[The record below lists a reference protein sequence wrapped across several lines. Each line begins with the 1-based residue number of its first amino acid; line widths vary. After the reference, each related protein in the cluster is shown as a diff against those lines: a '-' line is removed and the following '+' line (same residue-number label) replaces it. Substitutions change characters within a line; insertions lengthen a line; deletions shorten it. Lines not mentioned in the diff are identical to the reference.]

1 MESQHGFGSLWP
13 AGISTSSSGTIEW
26 AGGMINWQDPD
37 YQSAGET
44 VDNFMIIL
52 ALNVHLGHFYALL
65 KSVDVQCADPAP
77 PDPKDS
83 SYVYGANSSALTPSV
98 TFSNQSI
105 LLNGASTCSPS
116 FSKAWS
122 SLVVA
127 LSLILVRLL

>member
-1 MESQHGFGSLWP
+1 
-13 AGISTSSSGTIEW
+13 
-26 AGGMINWQDPD
+26 MINWQDPD

-44 VDNFMIIL
+44 VDDPVITS

-77 PDPKDS
+77 PDPKDT

-105 LLNGASTCSPS
+105 LLNGASTCSHS
-116 FSKAWS
+116 FSTAWS
-122 SLVVA
+122 PFVVA
-127 LSLILVRLL
+127 LSLVLVRLL